1 MTEKAITKTV
11 IMIIIINNIFIIIIF
26 IYAVL
31 VTFYC
36 YHYPVFLLL
45 NAVTFTT
52 GCVVNQKHL

>member
-31 VTFYC
+31 FAFYC

-45 NAVTFTT
+45 NAVIFTT
-52 GCVVNQKHL
+52 GCVVNQEHL